1 MLCLPNAED
10 GRRGHGCRQPERGES
25 QGQPRHA
32 TSTGRS
38 KDPCHA
44 TPHQSNIVAKLFSE
58 VGPPL
63 WCLADNFVSA
73 RECGAA
79 GAGRHGH
86 GCRQPERGESQGQL
100 GNATSADRSKDPCH
114 ATPHRSN
121 IVAKVLSEVGPP
133 LCLAD
138 DFVFARESAAAGIG
152 ERTIDAGLRRRSDL
166 PWPQLYTCD
175 FTDCEVENALVEH
188 GFVMECPVCKF
199 RAEKRQ
205 RVHRRSSLL
214 VSL

>member
-1 MLCLPNAED
+1 MVWVEPSSSRIWLEPSSSKMDWMDPVAPRIHPIGASTLPVRETLLDMLCLPNAED

-25 QGQPRHA
+25 QGHRRHA
-32 TSTGRS
+32 TSTGR
-38 KDPCHA
+38 
-44 TPHQSNIVAKLFSE
+44 
-58 VGPPL
+58 
-63 WCLADNFVSA
+63 
-73 RECGAA
+73 
-79 GAGRHGH
+79 
-86 GCRQPERGESQGQL
+86 GE
-100 GNATSADRSKDPCH
+100 DPCH